1 VRDGADDIDSADSD
15 LDSNLHKQSDADEV
29 LAQINSNSG
38 ELEDAHQQK
47 FRQLVSQNQA
57 LKQQS
62 QGLDFSSKDFVILGF
77 VSTNKELL
85 LFDQHVSMSSPI
97 EQWLSEVEL
106 SMQDSLRKQMID
118 AIENF
123 LTEPIEEWVLDYPQQ
138 ICF

>member
-1 VRDGADDIDSADSD
+1 M
-15 LDSNLHKQSDADEV
+15 
-29 LAQINSNSG
+29 
-38 ELEDAHQQK
+38 
-47 FRQLVSQNQA
+47 
-57 LKQQS
+57 
-62 QGLDFSSKDFVILGF
+62 GF

-138 ICF
+138 ICYQTLSLILSQEINDVLSKNDYDGVKVTDA